1 MLIMASIWYLAMTS
15 ILTVGQYYLERHYQ
29 RGSGFSGPDQTLPGR
44 LWHAIRYIRPGNEQA
59 ALLSTGSEHQR

>member
-1 MLIMASIWYLAMTS
+1 MASLWYLALTS
-15 ILTVGQYYLERHYQ
+15 VLTVGQYYLERHYR
-29 RGSGFSGPDQTLPGR
+29 RGSGFGGSDEPFVGR